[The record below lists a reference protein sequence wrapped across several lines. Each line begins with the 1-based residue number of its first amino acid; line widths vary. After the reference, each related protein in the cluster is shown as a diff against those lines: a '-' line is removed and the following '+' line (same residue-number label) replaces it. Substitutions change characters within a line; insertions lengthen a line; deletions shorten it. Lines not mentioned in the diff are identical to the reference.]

1 MKKIILFLVGTIIG
15 LSISAQPPLR
25 RPDIEHP
32 RPLPN
37 QFRDFVDHQQR
48 WENKERPII
57 ERKDGKVI
65 ITMTEQQFRRM
76 QMVRRAQMIRMTN
89 LKQSEVCSKCQVRHH
104 RGPIHNKF

>member
-1 MKKIILFLVGTIIG
+1 MKKIILFFLGIVIG
-15 LSISAQPPLR
+15 LSISAQPPMR
-25 RPDIEHP
+25 RPNIENT

-37 QFRDFVDHQQR
+37 QFRDFVEHQQR

-76 QMVRRAQMIRMTN
+76 QMVRRAQMMRMAN
-89 LKQSEVCSKCQVRHH
+89 FRQSEGCSNCQVRHH